1 MHLRHLCWLV
11 GVALVL
17 PLSQAEAKGPLTGEL
32 SKEEIVVAAKELAQE
47 VGMAYDKRDLAL
59 DRLQVMLSEGWL
71 NKYDEGER
79 KVRGLFAYQMGEGG
93 LIVKVKKGRGRVR
106 FVGSREDR
114 EIELT
119 SVTWGAQIGG
129 SSEWGFGLV
138 LGLGDDSYFG
148 GKYDGKSIG
157 ATAATASTNTTEL
170 RRKGSNTQEDHR
182 LVLIGAAAGLSANAA
197 GATLSIKFKK

>member
-1 MHLRHLCWLV
+1 MHLRHLWKLV

-17 PLSQAEAKGPLTGEL
+17 QLGTAQAKGPLRGEF
-32 SKEEIVVAAKELAQE
+32 SNDEILTAAKELAQE
-47 VGMAYDKRDLAL
+47 VGMSFDKRDAVL
-59 DRLQVMLSEGWL
+59 DRLQVMLSENWTS
-71 NKYDEGER
+71 KYGEEEG
-79 KVRGLFAYQMGEGG
+79 KIRGLFAYQMGEGG
-93 LIVKVKKGRGRVR
+93 LLVKVKKGHGRVR
-106 FVGSREDR
+106 FVGSREGRD
-114 EIELT
+114 IVLQ

-170 RRKGSNTQEDHR
+170 RRKGSDAREDHR
-182 LVLIGAAAGLSANAA
+182 LVLIGTAAGLSANAA